1 MSRIFIS
8 HAVPDNASAL
18 ALMRSDACII
28 NAARGGLIDHQA
40 LVTALSEGRLMGAG
54 LDVFEREPL
63 ENLSRKGLVHAFRHR
78 GFWHAM
84 DTLRD
89 KQRLEEL
96 WAGGRAP
103 WKTW

>member
-1 MSRIFIS
+1 MQSLTS
-8 HAVPDNASAL
+8 KNQV
-18 ALMRSDACII
+18 
-28 NAARGGLIDHQA
+28 QA
-40 LVTALSEGRLMGAG
+40 FFHT
-54 LDVFEREPL
+54 
-63 ENLSRKGLVHAFRHR
+63 
-78 GFWHAM
+78 GFWQPM